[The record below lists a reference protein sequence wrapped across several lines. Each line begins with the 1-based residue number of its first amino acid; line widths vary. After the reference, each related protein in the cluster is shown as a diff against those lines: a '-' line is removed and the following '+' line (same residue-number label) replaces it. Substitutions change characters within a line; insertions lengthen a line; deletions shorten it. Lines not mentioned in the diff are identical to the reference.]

1 MESKYY
7 KEHFWGVSQLQA
19 VYQEREA
26 QIGVDTSNGFF
37 MSEDPALLFEGSRT
51 HEVCFTTG
59 EDVQTLSCIVATRNG
74 EGEGRN
80 VFLYVSNG
88 RIRAFVGGSPVGQGA
103 EVQPNTTYHVVL
115 SVDADNTK
123 ADMYVNGVLAASVSS
138 FSDYQDPNVYLVGTL
153 NYLND
158 SYPFKGVIHYHR
170 LFNYALSAYDAA
182 LLWDNGDPTG
192 YMLPSSWKCPA
203 IEFPTSVY
211 TASRN
216 TFSSNS
222 QNVASIMTYDV
233 PAANGFSGLFMRN
246 EAIKN
251 VSMYCNYRIRDGRND
266 IPIKITMEYRSNCD
280 MHSQQVNGRLLLAAN
295 DAEAKAATIIYS
307 YDDGPGYLFAV
318 PISPDSWAEMRILS
332 IESVGCVA
340 EYLPQNLV
348 PAQNS
353 IAKVWINSAQ
363 ESLRDMTYVEPILDN
378 LDSSNL
384 NVLQSPT
391 ILYNEEVWYGIE
403 WHISASDPHCTRI
416 GNLELHKTLPIQNK
430 MRGCILNDT
439 GTVVAYLNPA
449 DWTVSSVAR
458 DGSVGNVMVEI
469 PSHYR
474 KFETIGDV
482 CRCKISE
489 YPLPGYHHVPTMY
502 ISAYE
507 ATVQRSTSKLA
518 SVVNTTEDYRGGN
531 NNAEWDGTY
540 RSLLGLPATNL
551 SRTQFREYARNIN
564 KQDPSWN
571 CLDYN
576 VYKAVFWLYYV
587 EYANRNCQS
596 AFNAEKDANGFA
608 QGGLGNGVTTLDSSK
623 WSTFNSQQPFIP
635 CGYTDALGN
644 GTGEVE
650 YSMPAEYDT
659 SITKVKVPR
668 YRGIE
673 NPFGHIW
680 KWTDGINI
688 RYNYVGSVRIV
699 TVWVASDPSKY
710 NDSNEDGYEERGQA
724 ANTSGYIETLLFG
737 ENGDII
743 ATDIGIHFNKYWLDS
758 YANSRP
764 VTGGTLSGVYVG
776 GEANEDFGA
785 GLACTNSGSAPS
797 VSYSDLGSRL
807 CFIPQNEIIPNT

>member
-7 KEHFWGVSQLQA
+7 NEHFWGVSQIQA

-26 QIGVDTSNGFF
+26 QVGVDTSNGFF
-37 MSEDPALLFEGSRT
+37 YTEDPALLFEGSRT

-59 EDVQTLSCIVATRNG
+59 EDVQTISCIVATRNG

-88 RIRAFVGGSPVGQGA
+88 RMRAFVGGSPVGQGA
-103 EVQPNTTYHVVL
+103 EIQPNTTYHVVL
-115 SVDADNTK
+115 SVDAVNTK
-123 ADMYVNGVLAASVSS
+123 CDMYVNASLEASISS
-138 FSDYQDPNVYLVGTL
+138 FSDYQNPNVYLVGTL
-153 NYLND
+153 NYLNG

-182 LLWDNGDPTG
+182 LLWNNGDPTG
-192 YMLPSSWKCPA
+192 YMLPSSWRCPA
-203 IEFPTSVY
+203 LDFPTGVY
-211 TASRN
+211 TASRG
-216 TFSSNS
+216 TFASNH
-222 QNVASIMTYDV
+222 QNVISTMTYDV

-246 EAIKN
+246 EA
-251 VSMYCNYRIRDGRND
+251 VTTASMFCAYRNRDGYRD
-266 IPIKITMEYRSNCD
+266 IPTKITMEYRSNYD
-280 MHSQQVNGRLLLAAN
+280 LYNRSDNGRLLLSAN
-295 DAEAKAATIIYS
+295 DAEAKVAVIIYS
-307 YDDGPGYLFAV
+307 YGDIAPGYL
-318 PISPDSWAEMRILS
+318 SCKSGLPDSWAELRVLS

-348 PAQNS
+348 QAQNS
-353 IAKVWINSAQ
+353 IAKIWINSAQ
-363 ESLRDMTYVEPILDN
+363 ESPRDVTYIESILDN
-378 LDSSNL
+378 LDPANL
-384 NVLQSPT
+384 NALQSPT
-391 ILYNEEVWYGIE
+391 ILYNEDVWYGIE
-403 WHISASDPHCTRI
+403 WSNSAPDPHCTRI

-430 MRGCILNDT
+430 MRGCILSNT
-439 GTVVAYLNPA
+439 GTVVTYLNPT
-449 DWTVSSVAR
+449 DWTADSTAR
-458 DGSVGNVMVEI
+458 DGSAGNVMVEI

-474 KFETIGDV
+474 KFENVGDV

-564 KQDPSWN
+564 EQDPSWN

-587 EYANRNCQS
+587 EYANRNSQDT
-596 AFNAEKDANGFA
+596 FIEEKDPNGLS
-608 QGGLGNGVTTLDSSK
+608 QGGLGVGVTNGSSTK
-623 WSTFNSQQPFIP
+623 WDAYNNYYPFIP
-635 CGYTDALGN
+635 CGYTDELGN

-650 YSMPAEYDT
+650 FTMPQEYDT
-659 SITKVKVPR
+659 ETLVVKVPR

-673 NPFGHIW
+673 NLFGHIH
-680 KWTDGINI
+680 KWEDGINI
-688 RYNYVGSVRIV
+688 QANVSVGNRE
-699 TVWVASDPSKY
+699 THRVWVSSDPSKY
-710 NDSNEDGYEERGQA
+710 NDSNYDGYQGRGEA
-724 ANTSGYIETLLFG
+724 ARFSGWIKTLIFG

-743 ATDIGIHFNKYWLDS
+743 PAIAEGGPTKYWSDGYVAPSMSSTDLHGVTIG
-758 YANSRP
+758 ANLNSDAQA
-764 VTGGTLSGVYVG
+764 GLSSITLSR
-776 GEANEDFGA
+776 NP
-785 GLACTNSGSAPS
+785 SAPS
-797 VSYSDLGSRL
+797 SNVGSRL
-807 CFIPQNEIIPNT
+807 CFIPQKK